1 MFVRISSCIGFLCLC
16 VLFGT
21 PIAYSAARV
30 ALVIGNASYVDAP
43 LRNPV
48 NDANAMATALNDY
61 GFDVVKVVD
70 ATNKQMQ
77 MAVVKFAG
85 KLGPDVT
92 SVFYYAGHGVQVDG
106 ANFLVPVGAELDSE
120 LSFSFE
126 ALDVRHVLNAM
137 ENAGSRLNLV
147 ILDACRNNPFERRL
161 RGQSNGLAAIDAAS
175 GTLIAYA
182 TAPGSVAADGD
193 GKNGL
198 YTEALLGALEEPGL
212 QVEEV
217 FKKVRMQVSN
227 RSAGKQIPWES
238 SSLTGDFIL
247 NAAVSN
253 ENNQIAKVE
262 GEKNSNGQEVE
273 LLFWETIKDSNDA
286 VLYQAYLDKFPTGA
300 FAAIAK
306 VKLVSVGTS
315 GKQSD
320 VNPEEELYWESI
332 KNVGSMELYMTYLE
346 RYPNGEFAA
355 TARYRLAALS
365 PGGLPPCPNDADT
378 AFGDCY
384 GSRTYGDG
392 SKYTGEFKDGLAH
405 GEGELIQNNGQKFVG
420 LFQQGEAWTG
430 QVYNKSGLATSEME
444 NGRKKQ
450 IDTF

>member
-212 QVEEV
+212 QVSLGSAMHHV
-217 FKKVRMQVSN
+217 IVATSLMTLSKTSN
-227 RSAGKQIPWES
+227 RSGSVKH
-238 SSLTGDFIL
+238 
-247 NAAVSN
+247 
-253 ENNQIAKVE
+253 
-262 GEKNSNGQEVE
+262 
-273 LLFWETIKDSNDA
+273 LF
-286 VLYQAYLDKFPTGA
+286 
-300 FAAIAK
+300 
-306 VKLVSVGTS
+306 
-315 GKQSD
+315 
-320 VNPEEELYWESI
+320 
-332 KNVGSMELYMTYLE
+332 
-346 RYPNGEFAA
+346 
-355 TARYRLAALS
+355 
-365 PGGLPPCPNDADT
+365 
-378 AFGDCY
+378 
-384 GSRTYGDG
+384 SR
-392 SKYTGEFKDGLAH
+392 
-405 GEGELIQNNGQKFVG
+405 
-420 LFQQGEAWTG
+420 
-430 QVYNKSGLATSEME
+430 
-444 NGRKKQ
+444 
-450 IDTF
+450 